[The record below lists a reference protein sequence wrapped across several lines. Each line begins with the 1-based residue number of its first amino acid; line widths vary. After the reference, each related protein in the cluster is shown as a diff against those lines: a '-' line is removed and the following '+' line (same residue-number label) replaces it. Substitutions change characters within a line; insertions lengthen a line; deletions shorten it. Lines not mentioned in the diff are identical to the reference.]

1 MVNEVINLK
10 ESKERY
16 KKAGKKSRK
25 YYNCIK
31 ISKISDNIH
40 FLKAWK
46 GTEREC
52 KLTISQAIKFSL
64 PWVQITVVFPYVCFK
79 SHKHHDIIPDQS
91 SK

>member
-16 KKAGKKSRK
+16 KEAGKKKEK

-40 FLKAWK
+40 F
-46 GTEREC
+46 
-52 KLTISQAIKFSL
+52 
-64 PWVQITVVFPYVCFK
+64 
-79 SHKHHDIIPDQS
+79 
-91 SK
+91 